1 LPTSWWSRP
10 TGTSS
15 TRQGKRLA
23 LALCLALAGKA
34 VASEELVS
42 WEPASLVNGSPCV
55 FRVRLPG
62 DLQALRGSWR
72 GKTVYFGFDSQSGLW
87 YGLAG
92 VDVDAKPGKYP
103 LALEAVSASGERSR
117 HARAIPVGMGT
128 YPVTKLTVP
137 SRYTEPDAATLRRIR
152 AEKKRKEQV
161 FAGFTPE
168 RLWSG
173 PFAAPAST
181 VTTGVFGSQ
190 RTFNG
195 VRQSIHQGLDYRAA
209 VGTPILAIGDGRVLL
224 AAELFYEGGFLVLD
238 HGQGLLSTYMHLSKF
253 EVKEGDRVH
262 KGQLVA
268 HSGGTGRATGPHL
281 HLGVRW
287 QGVYLDPAKLL
298 ALPLPE

>member
-1 LPTSWWSRP
+1 V
-10 TGTSS
+10 
-15 TRQGKRLA
+15 LA
-23 LALCLALAGKA
+23 RETVAG
-34 VASEELVS
+34 EELVT
-42 WEPASLVNGSPCV
+42 WEPQALVNGSACV
-55 FRVRLPG
+55 FRVRLPA
-62 DLQALRGSWR
+62 DLRSLRGSWR
-72 GKTVYFGFDSQSGLW
+72 GKTVYFGFDPRSGLW
-87 YGLAG
+87 HGLAG
-92 VDVDAKPGKYP
+92 VDVDAKPGSYP
-103 LALEAVSASGERSR
+103 LVLEALSATGEPIR
-117 HARAIPVGMGT
+117 HGRAIPVGKAA
-128 YPVTKLTVP
+128 YPITKLTVA
-137 SRYTEPDAATLRRIR
+137 SKYTEPDAATLERIR

-161 FAGFTPE
+161 FAGLTPE

-173 PFAAPAST
+173 PFAAPANT

-209 VGTPILAIGDGRVLL
+209 VGTPIHAIANGKVRL

-253 EVKEGDRVH
+253 LVSEGESVR

>member
-1 LPTSWWSRP
+1 VT
-10 TGTSS
+10 
-15 TRQGKRLA
+15 
-23 LALCLALAGKA
+23 
-34 VASEELVS
+34 
-42 WEPASLVNGSPCV
+42 WEPESLVNGSPCV

-62 DLQALRGSWR
+62 DLESLRGSWR
-72 GKTVYFGFDSQSGLW
+72 GKTVYFGFDPPSGSW

-92 VDVDAKPGKYP
+92 IDVDAKPGSYS

-117 HARAIPVGMGT
+117 YGRAIPVGKGS
-128 YPVTKLTVP
+128 YPVTKLTVA
-137 SRYTEPDAATLRRIR
+137 SKYTEPDAATLKRIR
-152 AEKKRKEQV
+152 AEKKRKEEV

-173 PFAAPAST
+173 RFAAPANT

-209 VGTPILAIGDGRVLL
+209 IGTPIHAIADGKVRL

-253 EVKEGDRVH
+253 EVGEGDVVR

-287 QGVYLDPAKLL
+287 QGVYLDPARLL
-298 ALPLPE
+298 DLPLPE

>member
-1 LPTSWWSRP
+1 MSCTRAATGARP
-10 TGTSS
+10 LLS
-15 TRQGKRLA
+15 A
-23 LALCLALAGKA
+23 LALCLALSGRGSADEA
-34 VASEELVS
+34 LVT
-42 WEPASLVNGSPCV
+42 WEPAALVNGSPCV

-62 DLQALRGSWR
+62 DLRTLRASWR
-72 GKTVYFGFDSQSGLW
+72 GKTVYFGFDPGSGLW
-87 YGLAG
+87 QGLAG

-117 HARAIPVGMGT
+117 HEYAIPVGKGS
-128 YPVTKLTVP
+128 YPITKLTVA
-137 SRYTEPDAATLRRIR
+137 SKYTEPDAATLRRIR
-152 AEKKRKEQV
+152 AEKKRKERV
-161 FAGFTPE
+161 FSGFTPE

-209 VGTPILAIGDGRVLL
+209 VGTPIHAIADGKVLL

-238 HGQGLLSTYMHLSKF
+238 HGQGLLSMYMHLSKF
-253 EVKEGDRVH
+253 EVGEGERVR

-287 QGVYLDPAKLL
+287 QGVYLDPAALL
-298 ALPLPE
+298 RLSLPD